1 VNSMD
6 YEQEKKRHI
15 LVVDDQPKV
24 LRFIEIALRVRG
36 FEVTS
41 TTSGEEALEL
51 AKSSAP
57 DIMLLDIIMPGLDGF
72 EVLKNLRSFT
82 QLPVVAFSATAEN
95 RDRAL
100 LLGANDFINKP
111 FYPDELVVRITAI
124 LQS

>member
-6 YEQEKKRHI
+6 YEQEKKRRI

>member
-1 VNSMD
+1 MNSETS
-6 YEQEKKRHI
+6 EQEKKRRI
-15 LVVDDQPKV
+15 LVVDDEPKV

-51 AKSSAP
+51 AKLAAP
-57 DIMLLDIIMPGLDGF
+57 DIILLDIIMPGLDGF
-72 EVLKNLRSFT
+72 EVLKKLRSFT
-82 QLPVVAFSATAEN
+82 QLPVIAFSATAEK

-111 FYPDELVVRITAI
+111 FNPDELVGRITAI